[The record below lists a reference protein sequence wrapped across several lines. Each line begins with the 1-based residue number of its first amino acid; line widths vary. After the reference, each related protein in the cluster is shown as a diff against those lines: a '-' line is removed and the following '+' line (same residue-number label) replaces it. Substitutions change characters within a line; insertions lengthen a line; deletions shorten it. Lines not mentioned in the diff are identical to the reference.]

1 VGRVDGQADFVVVG
15 GGTVGAWCAY
25 FLARSGAGRVVL
37 VDKRT
42 LGQGATSRAAGIV
55 RGQGGTP
62 TAVRLAQWTQE
73 FYLRQRAE
81 LGTDSGFTV
90 QGYFMP
96 CFSEP
101 EVAAAHERMAMQR
114 ELGLDVRWLE
124 PDEAARVNPTL
135 ARGVHLGGTYAAG
148 DGWLHPPRN
157 VAAYTVAL
165 HSAGVEVREETAFA
179 GLLRGDNGQV
189 AGVATTDGV
198 SDQVIAT
205 KNVVLTGGPE
215 LAEVGRLAGI
225 RVPAGAARHQ
235 VAVTERHP
243 ELDASRLPMVFDLPS
258 GLYWRPEDR
267 GVLFGMSNP
276 VETPGPALE
285 IDEAYLAKMRGRLAQ
300 LVPAT
305 RGLGLRRVWAATIEY
320 TPDHLP
326 ILGPGLDAEGT
337 VIDGVTVACAS
348 GHGMMWGPAIS
359 RAAADLALSGG
370 TGVTDTSMLGLD
382 RFDADGRS
390 SLAADPI
397 ALPFPEAVASHQVSV
412 PEPSRSSAHSSS
424 Q

>member
-1 VGRVDGQADFVVVG
+1 MQGAQAQADLVVVG
-15 GGTVGAWCAY
+15 GGTVGAWAAY

-62 TAVRLAQWTQE
+62 TAVQLAQWTQD
-73 FYLRQRAE
+73 FYLRQQAE
-81 LGTDSGFTV
+81 LGVDSGFTV

-101 EVAAAHERMAMQR
+101 EVVAAHARMAMQR
-114 ELGLDVRWLE
+114 ELGLDVSWLE

-135 ARGVHLGGTYAAG
+135 APGVHLGGTYAAG

-165 HSAGVEVREETAFA
+165 HAAGVEVRENTAFA
-179 GLLRGDNGQV
+179 GLVRDDGGKV
-189 AGVATTDGV
+189 HGVRLADSTGET
-198 SDQVIAT
+198 VIAT
-205 KNVVLTGGPE
+205 SRVLLTGGPE

-243 ELDASRLPMVFDLPS
+243 DLDASRLPMVFDLPS
-258 GLYWRPEDR
+258 GLYWRPEER
-267 GVLFGMSNP
+267 GLLFGMSNP
-276 VETPGPALE
+276 VEAPGPALE
-285 IDEAYLAKMRGRLAQ
+285 IDEKYLAQMRERLAE

-305 RGLGLRRVWAATIEY
+305 RSLGLRRVWASTIEY

-326 ILGPGLDAEGT
+326 ILGPGLDAAGDA
-337 VIDGVTVACAS
+337 VDGVTVACAA
-348 GHGMMWGPAIS
+348 GHGMMWGPGIS
-359 RAAADLALSGG
+359 RAAADLVLTG
-370 TGVTDTSMLGLD
+370 TSDVTDTSFLGLD
-382 RFDADGRS
+382 RFDAQGRS
-390 SLAADPI
+390 SLAVDPI
-397 ALPFPEAVASHQVSV
+397 ALPFPEAVAS
-412 PEPSRSSAHSSS
+412 PSA
-424 Q
+424 